1 MVLYTD
7 INALVRCLSLSF
19 MSYLVL
25 FAYFA
30 SSSNIWKV
38 VVSASVLSSVITIK
52 WLVCI
57 LPFFFLFFLLRFM
70 SLEEN

>member
-25 FAYFA
+25 SAYFA

-38 VVSASVLSSVITIK
+38 VVSASVLSSVITVK
-52 WLVCI
+52 LLVG
-57 LPFFFLFFLLRFM
+57 LLLLLFFFLLRFM